1 MLIAQV
7 LFTVKPEQAQ
17 RFIRCTMENVRNS
30 RQEPGVASFDFF
42 KTKDVKDV
50 DTSFMLF
57 EQYKTAEDQ
66 RLHRETPHYKE
77 WKANISDLLSEP
89 YVVSTWEQIA
99 IDAHDS

>member
-17 RFIRCTMENVRNS
+17 RFIHSTMENVRNS

-42 KTKDVKDV
+42 KTKDVDA
-50 DTSFMLF
+50 SFMLF

-66 RLHRETPHYKE
+66 LLHRETPHYKE

-89 YVVSTWEQIA
+89 YVVSTWEQML
-99 IDAHDS
+99 